1 MNHRTMNHR
10 TTLDLL
16 VRASLAAIV
25 LSPLALAQTATHV
38 ADGENAHAAADP
50 SVNPHASPTAA
61 PRFPAAD
68 AETLA
73 ADTLTFRQ
81 HDTTLSSA
89 YFEGRAPGT
98 QGNRRAADYVEF
110 EFRSLG
116 LEPAFPDTNP
126 DEPPADWYAHKGTTY
141 RQPFEAP
148 PSRRPGDSFKVT
160 TQSLSFPLPSVEV
173 AAPVHTVLTPGTDF
187 AVLGDSGSGNLTAQ
201 VVFAGYSIDDP
212 DRPYTNFPDGHA
224 DLSGKIALLLRF
236 EPMDSRGRSRWTTT
250 GWSPSS
256 SLAMKFDNLVRRGA
270 SGIILVNPP
279 GADDPRANS
288 IDGLSNPGG
297 GGKDV
302 PMVLMSTEAGDR
314 LVKALDKEH
323 RSLADF
329 RALADNLDSPCGLIP
344 LSDTAHATLAVSVE
358 RVPLMTDNVG
368 ALLRGHGDL
377 AKELVVIGA
386 HYDHVGYG
394 YFGSRGPDDVGKLH
408 PGADDNASG
417 TSGLLILARKL
428 AADYAA
434 MQPGEEGGGA
444 RSILFLAFSAE
455 ESGLVGSRFYCKN
468 PIAPFADHT
477 LMINL
482 DMIGRLRDGKVELQ
496 GCDTADG
503 LREMVD
509 PYATTSG
516 LTIAF
521 KKGGSGPSD
530 HASFYAKKI
539 PVLFPF
545 TGLHRE
551 YHSPR
556 DTFDLINS
564 EGAAQLV
571 DFVYRVALEASTRT
585 QRLVFHDAGGSDSPG
600 PVRTGGGVRFGI
612 SPGDYSGSEPGVLVG
627 DVFPNT
633 PAAKAGVKQDD
644 LIVEWD
650 GNKLTDVENW
660 MPYFSKA
667 KPGDKVTIVVL
678 RGKDRKE
685 RVTMEVTL
693 EARGGA
699 R

>member
-1 MNHRTMNHR
+1 MNHR
-10 TTLDLL
+10 TTIDLL
-16 VRASLAAIV
+16 LRTTLATLVMA
-25 LSPLALAQTATHV
+25 PLALAQPATHSV
-38 ADGENAHAAADP
+38 PSDHAIAH
-50 SVNPHASPTAA
+50 VNDAGAVHASASAT

-68 AETLA
+68 ALTLA

-81 HDTTLSSA
+81 HDTTLSSPF
-89 YFEGRAPGT
+89 FEGRAPGT

-110 EFRSLG
+110 EFRTLG
-116 LEPAFPDTNP
+116 LEPAFPETNP
-126 DEPPADWYAHKGTTY
+126 VEPPADWYAHTGTTY

-160 TQSLSFPLPSVEV
+160 TQSLTFSSPGAEV
-173 AAPVHTVLTPGTDF
+173 ATPVNTVLTPGTDF
-187 AVLGDSGSGNLTAQ
+187 AVLGDSGSGNITAQ

-212 DRPYTNFPDGHA
+212 DRPYTNFPEGHA

-297 GGKDV
+297 GSKDV

-323 RSLADF
+323 RTLADF

-344 LSDTAHATLAVSVE
+344 LSDTANATLHVSVE

-417 TSGLLILARKL
+417 TSGMLTLARKL
-428 AADYAA
+428 SAEYAA
-434 MQPGEEGGGA
+434 MGEGEQA

-482 DMIGRLRDGKVELQ
+482 DMIGRLRDGKLELQ
-496 GCDTADG
+496 GCDTAEG

-530 HASFYAKKI
+530 HASFYAKKV

-545 TGLHRE
+545 TGLHKE

-556 DTFDLINS
+556 DTFDLINN
-564 EGAAQLV
+564 EGAAEV
-571 DFVYRVALEASTRT
+571 IDFVHRVALEAATRP
-585 QRLVFHDAGGSDSPG
+585 QRLTFHDAGGADSPG
-600 PVRTGGGVRFGI
+600 PVRSGGGIRFGI
-612 SPGDYSGSEPGVLVG
+612 APGDYSGSEPGVLVG

-644 LIVEWD
+644 LIVEWG